1 MNTGI
6 GGTTYNWNTNTFG
19 SNNTMNSFGNIKF

>member
-19 SNNTMNSFGNIKF
+19 SNNSLFKF